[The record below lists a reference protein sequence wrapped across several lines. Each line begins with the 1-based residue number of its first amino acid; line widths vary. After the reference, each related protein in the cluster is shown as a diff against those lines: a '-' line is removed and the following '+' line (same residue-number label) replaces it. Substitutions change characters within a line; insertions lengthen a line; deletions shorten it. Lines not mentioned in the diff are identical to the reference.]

1 MSDSESTID
10 VVEKKTGEKKKLSD
24 ARLLQ
29 LAKAREAAAIAQ
41 RKKKETNS
49 AIKEN
54 VKLTRDREI
63 AQLLEVN
70 RKLKNELQPPPPP
83 APAQKEEEEEEEETP
98 VVVKTKKKKKKPV
111 VVVEESSSSSEDGGG
126 GQVFY
131 IKRKKTKYD
140 RVEQPQPAVERR
152 QPLKEIRM
160 DTNRRPQNPFY
171 NRFGM

>member
-10 VVEKKTGEKKKLSD
+10 VLEKKTGEKKKLSD

-54 VKLTRDREI
+54 VKLTRDREV
-63 AQLLEVN
+63 AQLLEAN
-70 RKLKNELQPPPPP
+70 RKLKSELQPPPPP
-83 APAQKEEEEEEEETP
+83 PAPVQEDEEEEESP

-140 RVEQPQPAVERR
+140 RVEQPQPTVERR

-160 DTNRRPQNPFY
+160 DTNRRPPNPFY

>member
-1 MSDSESTID
+1 MSDSESTVD
-10 VVEKKTGEKKKLSD
+10 VVETKKGEKKKLSD

-29 LAKAREAAAIAQ
+29 LAKAREAAAAAQ
-41 RKKKETNS
+41 RKKKQTNE

-54 VKLTRDREI
+54 VKLTRDREV
-63 AQLLEVN
+63 AQLLEAN
-70 RKLKNELQPPPPP
+70 RKLKSELQPAPPPP
-83 APAQKEEEEEEEETP
+83 APVQEEEEEDETP

-160 DTNRRPQNPFY
+160 DTNRRPPNPFY